1 MKEPVYNLSKEE
13 RLVIAAWRQLDDEWR
28 YKFSQ
33 FFAIV
38 TDIIIPIEKPK
49 QEECEII
56 QFPGRREE

>member
-1 MKEPVYNLSKEE
+1 MKEPVYNLSQEE

-38 TDIIIPIEKPK
+38 TDIIIPIEKPEKK
-49 QEECEII
+49 QGEVIV
-56 QFPGRREE
+56 FPGRE

>member
-1 MKEPVYNLSKEE
+1 MKDPVYNLSQEE

-49 QEECEII
+49 KKQGEVIN
-56 QFPGRREE
+56 FPGRD